1 VLGTDVTELH
11 LSYERIRNLAQR
23 VETSREQERRS
34 IARMLHEG
42 IAQELAAVRLHLE
55 ALRSQT
61 HDERDVARLCD
72 NLNHALQN
80 CMEELRQGADELRP
94 AMLGHLRLA
103 DALRAHARGFA
114 ALSRLRVEV
123 AEVPTFPSVDESTR
137 VLFFRAAEEAL
148 TNVASYAAAKRVDIM
163 LHADADRLFM
173 DVRDDG
179 IGIPEGAMD
188 RPGSFGL
195 LGIRERFAA
204 RGGTMSIC
212 STAPTGTRLSVSLPL
227 NAAQ

>member
-1 VLGTDVTELH
+1 
-11 LSYERIRNLAQR
+11 
-23 VETSREQERRS
+23 
-34 IARMLHEG
+34 
-42 IAQELAAVRLHLE
+42 
-55 ALRSQT
+55 
-61 HDERDVARLCD
+61 
-72 NLNHALQN
+72 
-80 CMEELRQGADELRP
+80 
-94 AMLGHLRLA
+94 
-103 DALRAHARGFA
+103 
-114 ALSRLRVEV
+114 
-123 AEVPTFPSVDESTR
+123 VDESTR